1 MIKRSNNSEERLKNT
16 SIDLSARKNNNI
28 QRHIHRSRDKRKTL
42 KRYNSKTAC
51 FCLLLHLLSA
61 AKHKRPSA
69 AAVAAHEKWQE
80 EEWSRK
86 TKILASF
93 FLFLSLSRTVTSVP
107 AEPWLFLPSFLRSFL
122 SFFVSDTIF
131 WPCKSSNLQNYF
143 CIRLQKE
150 MSG

>member
-16 SIDLSARKNNNI
+16 SIDLFARKKNNNI

-69 AAVAAHEKWQE
+69 AAAEKWQE
-80 EEWSRK
+80 EE
-86 TKILASF
+86 
-93 FLFLSLSRTVTSVP
+93 
-107 AEPWLFLPSFLRSFL
+107 E
-122 SFFVSDTIF
+122 
-131 WPCKSSNLQNYF
+131 
-143 CIRLQKE
+143 E
-150 MSG
+150 